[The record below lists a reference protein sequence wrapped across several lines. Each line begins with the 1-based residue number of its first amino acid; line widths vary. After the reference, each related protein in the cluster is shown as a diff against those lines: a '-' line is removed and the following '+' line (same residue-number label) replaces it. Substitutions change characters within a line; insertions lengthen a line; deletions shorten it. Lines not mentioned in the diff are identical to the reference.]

1 MGERRVVL
9 FDLGGVLFDYSP
21 ARRVTAIAAAC
32 RIEDEDA
39 VRAFIAGPINGD
51 LDLGLASLGDL
62 AAGLSR
68 LADGR
73 IAEAEAARLWLSVF
87 RPDLDLWQLAAGLAE
102 AHVVGVFSN
111 NPPFI
116 RTVFPPAVRL
126 AHTLLSS
133 EIAALKP
140 APASFK
146 AAEAQVGARG
156 DQIVF
161 IDDAFANV
169 MAARQ
174 FGWTAI
180 HYRGFERL
188 LADLRRERLPGAA
201 LGTRKEQQ

>member
-1 MGERRVVL
+1 MSEARVIL

-21 ARRVTAIAAAC
+21 PRRVASIAAAC
-32 RIEDEDA
+32 RIADEDA

-73 IAEAEAARLWLSVF
+73 IGEDEAARLWLSVF
-87 RPDLDLWQLAAGLAE
+87 RPDLDLWRLAAGLAE
-102 AHVVGVFSN
+102 THEVGVFSN
-111 NPPFI
+111 NPAFI
-116 RTVFPPAVRL
+116 RGIFPPAAPV
-126 AHTLLSS
+126 AHVLLSS
-133 EIAALKP
+133 EMAALKP

-146 AAEAQVGARG
+146 AAEARLEAQG
-156 DQIVF
+156 DRIVF

-188 LADLRRERLPGAA
+188 LADLRRERLLGAA
-201 LGTRKEQQ
+201 LGAPKETR